1 MENSFNSAFSRALP
15 VTGNSF
21 IAPYWGDADL
31 SGIGEVSYRQTNS
44 PVLLARA
51 KNEIQKAFSHHDR
64 VNITNLFIATWDTVG
79 YSPLGTN
86 RVRLLYVIVWMVLSV
101 SN

>member
-1 MENSFNSAFSRALP
+1 MNNSFNRASSRALP
-15 VTGNSF
+15 INGISF
-21 IAPYWGDADL
+21 IAPYWGDVDL
-31 SGIGEVSYRQTNS
+31 RGIGEVSYRQTDS

-51 KNEIQKAFSHHDR
+51 KNEIQKAFSHHDS

-79 YSPLGTN
+79 YYSRQTD
-86 RVRLLYVIVWMVLSV
+86 RVRLLYIIMWVVLSV